1 MLAAIGC
8 SQEIKYLLDF
18 DFDPQLPSWAKRLAV
33 FDLETTGL
41 DVNTSRIVTA
51 CVAVLNQNGETE
63 SVTEWLVNPGI
74 EIPEAA
80 SRVHGVTT
88 EVAQAK
94 GSSPQESVVEIVQ
107 LLRGLNTQMPLVA
120 FNASYDFSILRS
132 EALRYS
138 IEPLDPRPVID
149 PLVVDRKLE
158 KYRPGKKNLATLSTI
173 YKVELSDAHNST
185 ADAVAAG
192 QLAQRMAA
200 KYSELDIDPSELHD
214 LQSRWADEWQLSM
227 QEFLKKQN
235 RPDFRAELGW
245 PIKS

>member
-1 MLAAIGC
+1 M
-8 SQEIKYLLDF
+8 LDF
-18 DFDPQLPSWAKRLAV
+18 DFDPQMPAWAKRLAV

-41 DVNTSRIVTA
+41 DLKTSRIVTA
-51 CVAVLNQNGETE
+51 CVAVINQNGETE
-63 SVTEWLVNPGI
+63 QVSEWLINPGI

-88 EVAQAK
+88 EVAVDR
-94 GSSPQESVVEIVQ
+94 GSDPKISVAQIVD
-107 LLRGLNTQMPLVA
+107 LLRELNLEMPLVA
-120 FNASYDFSILRS
+120 FNASYDFSILKS
-132 EALRYS
+132 EAIRYS
-138 IEPLDPRPVID
+138 IAPLEPRPVID
-149 PLVVDRKLE
+149 PLVLDRKLE
-158 KYRPGKKNLATLSTI
+158 KFRSGKKNLATLTAI

-200 KYSELDIDPSELHD
+200 KYPQLDIDLGELHD
-214 LQSRWADEWQLSM
+214 LQARWADEWQLSM

-245 PIKS
+245 PIKD

>member
-1 MLAAIGC
+1 M
-8 SQEIKYLLDF
+8 LDF
-18 DFDPQLPSWAKRLAV
+18 DFEPQAPEWAKKLAV

-41 DVNTSRIVTA
+41 DVKTARIVTA
-51 CVAVLNQNGETE
+51 CVAVIDQNGQKE
-63 SVTEWLVNPGI
+63 SVSEWLVNPGV

-88 EVAQAK
+88 DVASRDGAEPAK
-94 GSSPQESVVEIVQ
+94 AVGEIVEH
-107 LLRGLNTQMPLVA
+107 LRSLNKEMPLVA
-120 FNASYDFSILRS
+120 FNASYDFSILQS
-132 EALRYS
+132 EAQRYE
-138 IEPLDPRPVID
+138 IEPLLPRPVID
-149 PLVVDRKLE
+149 PLVIDRKLE
-158 KYRPGKKNLATLSTI
+158 KFRPGKKNLATLTAI

-185 ADAVAAG
+185 ADAIAAG

-200 KYSELDIDPSELHD
+200 KYPELDIDPLELHD
-214 LQSRWADEWQLSM
+214 LQAKWADEWQLSM